1 MESEDTLVNEGWE
14 VRHVGVVHNPGTWT
28 ATTQQGYP
36 PRFWAVY
43 TKLMIFN
50 LTEYS
55 TGAVPVSF
63 TFIICIC
70 CRWHLRNDALYVLL
84 WSQYRYHLL
93 CDWH

>member
-1 MESEDTLVNEGWE
+1 MLCAGELSGDSEDTLVNEGWE

-28 ATTQQGYP
+28 AKTQTGYP

-55 TGAVPVSF
+55 TGMRLGAPSLRCTSSVDPF
-63 TFIICIC
+63 TV
-70 CRWHLRNDALYVLL
+70 N
-84 WSQYRYHLL
+84 
-93 CDWH
+93 